1 MLLDTQQLHFKHER
15 AVGRDFGT
23 GTIRAVRQL
32 GRDGEFKFIADLH
45 QLNSFGPPCYHLVQ
59 RKADGLSAL
68 HRAIENGPVEKGAM
82 IMDLNSVGSLGRHR
96 AGAMFEDL
104 ILEAAGGGYRFGVR

>member
-15 AVGRDFGT
+15 AVRRDFGT
-23 GTIRAVRQL
+23 TIRAVRQL

-45 QLNSFGPPCYHLVQ
+45 QLKSFGPPWYHFAQ
-59 RKADGLSAL
+59 TKADGLSAL
-68 HRAIENGPVEKGAM
+68 HRAIENSPVEKGAM
-82 IMDLNSVGSLGRHR
+82 VMDLNSVGSLGRHR

-104 ILEAAGGGYRFGVR
+104 ILEATRSGYSFRGR